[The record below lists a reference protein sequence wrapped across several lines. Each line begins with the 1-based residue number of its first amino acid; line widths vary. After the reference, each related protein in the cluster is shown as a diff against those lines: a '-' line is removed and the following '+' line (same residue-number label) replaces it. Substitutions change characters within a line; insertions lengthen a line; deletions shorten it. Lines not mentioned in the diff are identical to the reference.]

1 MMKVLIV
8 ENEIYL
14 AQSIS
19 NKLSDVGYS
28 CEILNSTQ
36 QIKATSSYD
45 VLLLSTNMG
54 DLSKII
60 AHHRQSVIILLVSY
74 ISVDTVIEP
83 IKAGASDYI
92 QKPFMVEELIR
103 KIKHY
108 QHYKSLEKLNNAYF
122 GYISSRLQKASIGS
136 FEYKKLKLPLIIKT
150 YKQINA
156 DAFVFNLIKSLHLNF
171 LCVEI
176 DESSTADS
184 LFKMLQKVDLLFLS
198 NAQNFKALEGEKF
211 FNELGKKPVIIHTNT
226 DFEGVNVPV
235 IDLNDKEQD
244 LYSKDILTID
254 EYMRY
259 VIVNYQDSYSDTD
272 LSKSLGISRKSLW
285 EKRKRYGLIKKK

>member
-19 NKLSDVGYS
+19 NKLSDMGYS
-28 CEILNSTQ
+28 CEILGSTQ

-60 AHHRQSVIILLVSY
+60 THHRQSVIILLVSY

-136 FEYKKLKLPLIIKT
+136 FDYKKLKLPLILKT

-156 DAFVFNLIKSLHLNF
+156 DTFVFNLIKSLHLNF

-184 LFKMLQKVDLLFLS
+184 LFKMLQKLDLLFLS
-198 NAQNFKALEGEKF
+198 NAQNFKALEREKF
-211 FNELGKKPVIIHTNT
+211 FNELGKKPVIIHTNAE
-226 DFEGVNVPV
+226 FEGVNVPV

-259 VIVNYQDSYSDTD
+259 VIINYQDSYSDTD
-272 LSKSLGISRKSLW
+272 LSKGLGISRKSLW
-285 EKRKRYGLIKKK
+285 EKRKKYGLIKKK